1 MECQQTYRGTD
12 QNGSRQIT
20 DYSHGM
26 IKPVSQNDV
35 GPNVKKT
42 NTDFGIIIFHTQLVV
57 LFFFCFLFFVLF
69 CFFIIII
76 PCQQPSFCKYIR
88 IFYNQ

>member
-20 DYSHGM
+20 DYSHEM

-42 NTDFGIIIFHTQLVV
+42 NTDFGIIIFNTQ
-57 LFFFCFLFFVLF
+57 
-69 CFFIIII
+69 
-76 PCQQPSFCKYIR
+76 
-88 IFYNQ
+88 

>member
-42 NTDFGIIIFHTQLVV
+42 NTDFGIIIFNTQLVV
-57 LFFFCFLFFVLF
+57 LFFLFFVF
-69 CFFIIII
+69 CFVFFYYYYYSM
-76 PCQQPSFCKYIR
+76 PAT
-88 IFYNQ
+88 IFL